1 MRRGQLLSR
10 RRLGKGPKEC
20 RNWIGE
26 DFFPLSSFHC
36 PVFCHRWKFSA
47 ICESCLRKT
56 FLDFLSNSHS
66 ALLWLHSLSTAGI
79 IVKELLRWKND
90 EAACTCRCGD
100 GEAARRCVRVRA
112 RVWVCEHVHVRLCFC
127 MSAYNFGW
135 GGKGKLEKKSGRRWE
150 KEKKRDCESEMERER
165 KWRTK
170 VKPRQGEVVTVREDR
185 GRCLRFVVL
194 TRW

>member
-26 DFFPLSSFHC
+26 DFFPFPLFTARSFAIDGSFLRFVKVVWEKLFWTSSATRTQPSSDYIPFQ
-36 PVFCHRWKFSA
+36 
-47 ICESCLRKT
+47 
-56 FLDFLSNSHS
+56 
-66 ALLWLHSLSTAGI
+66 LLGSSS
-79 IVKELLRWKND
+79 KNCCD
-90 EAACTCRCGD
+90 GKMMRRRVRVDAAM
-100 GEAARRCVRVRA
+100 ARRLVGVCVWVRVL
-112 RVWVCEHVHVRLCFC
+112 VCEHVHVRLCFC
-127 MSAYNFGW
+127 MSAYEFGW
-135 GGKGKLEKKSGRRWE
+135 GGKGKMEKESGRRWE
-150 KEKKRDCESEMERER
+150 EEKKRDCESEMERER